1 MFERILFA
9 SDGSTAADRI
19 LLYVEHLAKVEKA
32 EVIVC
37 HAYELPTHYSA
48 VDRYEKLAEEYS
60 LVAQAVVED
69 ALEQLRQA
77 EVSARGMIR
86 LGAAAEVIL
95 AIADELDAGLI
106 VMGARGTPLLAEM
119 LLGGVSHQVVRRA
132 RRPVLLIP

>member
-37 HAYELPTHYSA
+37 HAYELPAHYSA
-48 VDRYEKLAEEYS
+48 VDGYEKLAEEYS
-60 LVAQAVVED
+60 LVAQAVVND
-69 ALEQLRQA
+69 AVEQLRQA
-77 EVSARGMIR
+77 GVSARGMVR

-95 AIADELDAGLI
+95 AIADELNASLI
-106 VMGARGTPLLAEM
+106 VMGTRGALSLETM
-119 LLGGVSHQVVRRA
+119 LLGSVSHQVVRRA